1 VQPKSGTTARLK
13 SIAPQFVVPDVT
25 AAAAYYRDR
34 LGFEILGFF
43 REPPVYS
50 IVRRDAVEIHLARA
64 DRGLDPAPNAP
75 HRDEPLDA
83 YVWVDDLDALFAEL
97 QSRGA
102 RIVEPPTVRE
112 YHCYE
117 MAVRDPY
124 GFRLAFAMDVSERS

>member
-1 VQPKSGTTARLK
+1 VQPKSATAARLE
-13 SIAPQFVVPDVT
+13 SISPQFVVPDVA
-25 AAAAYYRDR
+25 AAAAYYRER

-50 IVRRDAVEIHLARA
+50 IVRRDAIEIHLARG
-64 DRGLDPAPNAP
+64 DTGLDAAARAP
-75 HRDEPLDA
+75 HRDESLGA

-97 QSRGA
+97 PSRGA

-117 MAVRDPY
+117 MVVCDLY